1 MKKREPDYWLPK
13 WKKKEIKARVKAEER
28 MSVTEARKTRRRL
41 YRDIRKGTFDSM
53 GLTIEKPGK
62 FFADAWRSSGRYK
75 MSYSFARSEAEFYS
89 QDFYDYDY

>member
-13 WKKKEIKARVKAEER
+13 WKKKEIKRSAKARAYDT
-28 MSVTEARKTRRRL
+28 MTDARRIRRRL

-62 FFADAWRSSGRYK
+62 FVATSWRSSLRYK
-75 MSYSFARSEAEFYS
+75 SAYRFARSEAEFY
-89 QDFYDYDY
+89 DMARWADY